1 MAEKPYQTK
10 IRTISDSFDPE
21 DPTPSEEIIDLEQL
35 SDSELEKLVEEI
47 PEAGLEL
54 IYRELAK

>member
-10 IRTISDSFDPE
+10 IRTISDSFDPK